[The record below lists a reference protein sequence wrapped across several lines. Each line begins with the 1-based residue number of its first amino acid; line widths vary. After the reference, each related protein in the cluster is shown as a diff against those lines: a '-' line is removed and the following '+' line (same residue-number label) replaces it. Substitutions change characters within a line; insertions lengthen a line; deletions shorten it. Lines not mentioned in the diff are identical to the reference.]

1 MSEVGYRD
9 AGRAQVPARAEGKG
23 RKRVMRRVLMSTM
36 VMLVAVA
43 AAAGAQDARRTPT
56 PSRAE
61 AARAQQV
68 REARYQIGQMERLL
82 EGAVEHGATAMRD
95 RLQAVMPADMLLA
108 ENARAR
114 GFRLDGYGV
123 FFDVEVPDLG
133 GTLAWSLRT
142 LDQNDLGLD
151 AALQTLRQA
160 AGNDVNLQ
168 QALKRVELQM
178 SPMGTSMPA
187 QPGGATAVQASGSA
201 PAPAATGARSTVNDP
216 VLANP
221 EEAYRTEIREALI
234 DAMLEHSRGLNI
246 GADERLTVAAR
257 RSDDRPRLGID
268 TDARTV
274 VLSVRG
280 ADLAAFLGG
289 QMSAQDARG
298 RVEVRVF

>member
-1 MSEVGYRD
+1 
-9 AGRAQVPARAEGKG
+9 
-23 RKRVMRRVLMSTM
+23 
-36 VMLVAVA
+36 
-43 AAAGAQDARRTPT
+43 
-56 PSRAE
+56 
-61 AARAQQV
+61 
-68 REARYQIGQMERLL
+68 
-82 EGAVEHGATAMRD
+82 
-95 RLQAVMPADMLLA
+95 MLLTD
-108 ENARAR
+108 NARAR
-114 GFRLDGYGV
+114 GFRLEGYGV

-133 GTLAWSLRT
+133 GSLAWSLRT

-178 SPMGTSMPA
+178 SPMGTATPA
-187 QPGGATAVQASGSA
+187 PSGGASAVQASGSA
-201 PAPAATGARSTVNDP
+201 PAPATPAARPTAADP

-221 EEAYRTEIREALI
+221 DEAYRIEISEALI
-234 DAMLEHSRGLNI
+234 DAMLEHSRGLSI

-289 QMSAQDARG
+289 TLSPQEARS
-298 RVEVRVF
+298 RIEVRVF

>member
-1 MSEVGYRD
+1 
-9 AGRAQVPARAEGKG
+9 
-23 RKRVMRRVLMSTM
+23 MRRVLMSTM
-36 VMLVAVA
+36 VMLAGMA
-43 AAAGAQDARRTPT
+43 AAAGAQDAGRTQPA
-56 PSRAE
+56 SRAD
-61 AARAQQV
+61 ARSQQQV

-95 RLQAVMPADMLLA
+95 RLQAVMPADMLLTD
-108 ENARAR
+108 NARAR

-133 GTLAWSLRT
+133 GSLAWSLRT

-187 QPGGATAVQASGSA
+187 PAAGATAVQASGSA
-201 PAPAATGARSTVNDP
+201 PAPAATSAPSTRSIASDP

-221 EEAYRTEIREALI
+221 DEAYRTEIREALI

-268 TDARTV
+268 TDSRTV
-274 VLSVRG
+274 VLSLRG

-289 QMSAQDARG
+289 HLSPQEARS